1 MGSSYTIRITFDL
14 GCSSSTDK
22 RPPDVQKVMK
32 LLNTLF
38 HINTMQLLLLLCV
51 FLKRETVVIYL
62 V

>member
-14 GCSSSTDK
+14 GHSSSTDK
-22 RPPDVQKVMK
+22 RPPVVQKVMK

-51 FLKRETVVIYL
+51 FLKRETVVI
-62 V
+62 